1 MALDPA
7 APGAKDIRA
16 VTRDV
21 AEADNG
27 QVIRIVA
34 AVDALASRG
43 SADQLIAP
51 LRARLAALRPPRPLR
66 FARLMFYPLDPL
78 IVPAARWRPEHRTI
92 PRTAVTAMVECV
104 RLAMGDGALAIE
116 AAISGRTTS
125 DADLIATQGRLLW
138 PVCGEVLA
146 SAKTAPGWDETGLG
160 AAAFVKLARRVA
172 ALLAQM
178 AALDRLC
185 AETAHGLVAPRNEAL
200 HAILRGVS
208 AADESAL
215 PMVVTL
221 LLTRLPEAA
230 TLLLGSQAASAGGAV
245 KASAELAIDSL
256 LEQLAGHDGA
266 GGRVTLTSLA
276 EAGGVVRRISTLL
289 RRLEDGPMGPARRT
303 HLNEVRQNLDA
314 GCRARFASGLQDQ
327 VLAPLGAVSGEDVSA
342 IEAAARDLRMLET
355 EARAL
360 GGASAYDTMLENAA
374 EAVKAASGGLERMD
388 QIRLVEI
395 LAGADAAL
403 AMLAEPAAGR

>member
-1 MALDPA
+1 
-7 APGAKDIRA
+7 
-16 VTRDV
+16 
-21 AEADNG
+21 
-27 QVIRIVA
+27 
-34 AVDALASRG
+34 
-43 SADQLIAP
+43 
-51 LRARLAALRPPRPLR
+51 
-66 FARLMFYPLDPL
+66 
-78 IVPAARWRPEHRTI
+78 
-92 PRTAVTAMVECV
+92 
-104 RLAMGDGALAIE
+104 
-116 AAISGRTTS
+116 
-125 DADLIATQGRLLW
+125 
-138 PVCGEVLA
+138 
-146 SAKTAPGWDETGLG
+146 
-160 AAAFVKLARRVA
+160 VA

-208 AADESAL
+208 AVDESAL

-327 VLAPLGAVSGEDVSA
+327 VVAPLGAVSGEDVSA